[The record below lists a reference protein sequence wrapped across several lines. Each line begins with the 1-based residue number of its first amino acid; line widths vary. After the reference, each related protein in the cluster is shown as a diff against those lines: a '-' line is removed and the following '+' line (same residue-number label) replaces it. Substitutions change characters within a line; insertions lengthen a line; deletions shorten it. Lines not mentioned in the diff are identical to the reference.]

1 MNGLVLFEDD
11 RWADLQPLTFWR
23 TVFELQVGRHLQMDR
38 IAQRLGTAVVGVW
51 TRDWMAR
58 VAALRCMAPVNQP
71 LAGPTLLV
79 NGRWVPDGPVA
90 LPDRP
95 CVGLVEGEVAVVVCD
110 ASSNGRFNSEIML
123 DEPRRRK
130 AIAGLEQVALSG
142 RLVRYA
148 WDVIGELPERLAGD
162 WQPADAVIESELHA
176 RNLNGPAD
184 RLHVGMRTRIHPTA
198 VLDSTAGSIYV
209 SHDVQI
215 GPCAVIEGPAYIGPG
230 TRINAHAWL
239 HGGNAIGPVCRVGGE
254 VHGCVMLGY
263 TNKHHLGFL
272 GHAYVGSWVNIGA
285 GTCNSDLKNTY
296 GPVRVPH
303 HGTMLDTHQAFFGCV
318 IGDHAKLGI
327 GTLIPTG
334 AVIGFAATAAT
345 GGLLPLSVSSFGW
358 LTAAGANEG
367 DPARLLDVA
376 ARVMARRNV
385 DLTDEEVELFLD
397 LGARFRN
404 L

>member
-11 RWADLQPLTFWR
+11 RWEDLLPLTYWR
-23 TVFELQVGRHLQMDR
+23 TVFELQVGRHLQLDR
-38 IAQRLGTAVVGVW
+38 IAQRLGTAVAGVW

-58 VAALRCMAPVNQP
+58 VAAQRCMALVNQP
-71 LAGPTLLV
+71 LAAPAILV
-79 NGRWVPDGPVA
+79 NGRWVPDGPVI

-95 CVGLVEGEVAVVVCD
+95 CVGLIDDEVAVVVCD
-110 ASSNGRFNSEIML
+110 TSCLGRFSSEVML
-123 DEPRRRK
+123 NEARRRE
-130 AIAGLEQVALSG
+130 AVAGLEEITLSG
-142 RLVRYA
+142 RLVRFA
-148 WDVIGELPERLAGD
+148 WDMVGDLPERLAGD
-162 WQPADAVIESELHA
+162 WQPSDATIETELDPRTLSGPKKDVHA
-176 RNLNGPAD
+176 GQRS
-184 RLHVGMRTRIHPTA
+184 RIHPTA
-198 VLDSTAGSIYV
+198 VLDSTAGPIFV
-209 SHDVQI
+209 SHDVQV

-254 VHGCVMLGY
+254 MHGCVVLGY

-272 GHAYVGSWVNIGA
+272 GHAYIGSWVNIGA

-296 GPVRVPH
+296 GSVRVPH
-303 HGTMLDTHQAFFGCV
+303 QGTKVDTRQPFFGCV

-334 AVIGFAATAAT
+334 AVIGFAATSAG
-345 GGLLPLSVSSFGW
+345 GGLLPLWVPSFGW
-358 LTAAGANEG
+358 FTAGGASEG

-376 ARVMARRNV
+376 SRVMARRNV

-397 LGARFRN
+397 LGARVRRW
-404 L
+404 